1 MRRRNTNANTKRN
14 VNANRHS
21 DTDTNANCHSK
32 AYSDAQVAPNSK
44 DPPNAKAVKAA
55 RRASRRK
62 S

>member
-14 VNANRHS
+14 I
-21 DTDTNANCHSK
+21 NANCHSK
-32 AYSDAQVAPNSK
+32 AYSDAQVAPNSE